1 MDNIMNTAT
10 DNIPKTTYKLKP
22 AFSESTKTKKLN
34 IIYHQRH
41 LLYRN
46 HMTPDKSRTLL
57 TIKQHIDDSIYND
70 FSKFWTNELDKIQP
84 MRANDPKNFFKNIRH
99 LRGTG
104 PHNNGTHLKINN
116 DIITDPQQQSEIAY
130 SPILGKT
137 ILQTNTTDM
146 QSTTIMRSDTGYTTT
161 WTSLT
166 HTKIQTLT
174 ETQPLQNPYITLQS
188 NFKSYL

>member
-1 MDNIMNTAT
+1 MT
-10 DNIPKTTYKLKP
+10 PKTSLKTLDTYEAL
-22 AFSESTKTKKLN
+22 E
-34 IIYHQRH
+34 
-41 LLYRN
+41 
-46 HMTPDKSRTLL
+46 
-57 TIKQHIDDSIYND
+57 
-70 FSKFWTNELDKIQP
+70 
-84 MRANDPKNFFKNIRH
+84 
-99 LRGTG
+99 

-137 ILQTNTTDM
+137 TLQTNTTDM

-188 NFKSYL
+188 NFRSYL